1 MSTPLGSLPAVARNA
16 RFPPGRS
23 SLQHLS
29 VSQSFSGRRGLP
41 HGRCN
46 PLLLCPEIR
55 LTTLSWKSG
64 LRSEEVGRRAKAWM
78 SSTGMRVTF
87 PGVNLRKG
95 ADSGDISS
103 SNSVLGYNLASWRK
117 RAKAQG
123 EGRRQTG
130 SSRYIREG
138 QMGRSPKPES
148 PRALNQQ

>member
-1 MSTPLGSLPAVARNA
+1 MARNA

-29 VSQSFSGRRGLP
+29 ASQSFSGRRGLP
-41 HGRCN
+41 PGRCN

-103 SNSVLGYNLASWRK
+103 SNSVLGYSLASWRK
-117 RAKAQG
+117 RTEARGRAGDRQGARDISGKARWADTQSLNLQG
-123 EGRRQTG
+123 
-130 SSRYIREG
+130 
-138 QMGRSPKPES
+138 P
-148 PRALNQQ
+148 